1 MRTFDIR
8 VLHPEEVC
16 FKGMLE
22 ALSNLQ
28 QFFKI
33 DSVI

>member
-1 MRTFDIR
+1 

-28 QFFKI
+28 QFFK
-33 DSVI
+33 